1 MSDADMADE
10 NRVTHLAP
18 DWRLLGIAR
27 RFVVEQREHLGADG
41 AHNPAFC
48 RHLFDELAS
57 YVDEVGAILANDAK
71 AAATMVATDDA
82 PYGNVGRLVG
92 ILG

>member
-10 NRVTHLAP
+10 NRVTYLAP

-27 RFVVEQREHLGADG
+27 RFVVEQRKHLGADR

-57 YVDEVGAILANDAK
+57 YVDEVDAILAKDAK
-71 AAATMVATDDA
+71 AGPGHGCD
-82 PYGNVGRLVG
+82 R
-92 ILG
+92 